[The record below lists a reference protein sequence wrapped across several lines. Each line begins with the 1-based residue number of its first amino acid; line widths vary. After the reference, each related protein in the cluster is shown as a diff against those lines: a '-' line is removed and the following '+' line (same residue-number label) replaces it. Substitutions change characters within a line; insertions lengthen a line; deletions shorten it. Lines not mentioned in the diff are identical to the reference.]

1 VQFPFAPLGL
11 KAMHSG
17 RQEAMVSTDFD
28 NFIAKYIDNYL
39 FDDLETIHEIKKLK
53 GNGAYLYIF
62 GVCSGMEFL
71 GALVRADS
79 PINRERGLERVDT
92 SNALAHYIKNYLI
105 PVVDEQYKEGYQ
117 VFQRISPA
125 LIRNGLAHS
134 CAPKGPIAVGRYN
147 HAYKHLEF
155 QQING
160 VRQLFINADTLYED
174 FKKSYQVLKLS
185 IQDGGTL
192 HDRAQQHYEEIR
204 AVYRNEVSGLLS
216 LDQEQ

>member
-1 VQFPFAPLGL
+1 
-11 KAMHSG
+11 
-17 RQEAMVSTDFD
+17 MVSTDFD
-28 NFIAKYIDNYL
+28 NFIEKYIDNYL

-62 GVCSGMEFL
+62 AVCSGMEFL

-79 PINRERGLERVDT
+79 PINRERVDT

-105 PVVDEQYKEGYQ
+105 PVVEEPYKEGYK
-117 VFQRISPA
+117 VFQRIAPA
-125 LIRNGLAHS
+125 LVRNGLAHC

-147 HAYKHLEF
+147 HVYKHLEI

-160 VRQLFINADTLYED
+160 IRQLFINADTLYED
-174 FKKSYQVLKLS
+174 FKKSYQALKPS

-204 AVYRNEVSGLLS
+204 AVYSNEVSGLLS
-216 LDQEQ
+216 LEQE